1 MKRAVLILIIS
12 SFLGACAQDSNSIEA
27 HYVSPMEY
35 RGYNCQQLEI
45 EMVQTSNR
53 AKRLVGQID
62 ERASQ
67 DAVAVAGGF
76 LVSWPIFFFIQGDS
90 PKAMHYA
97 RLKGDFQA
105 LEMASDQKNCAI
117 EVNKYTLK
125 EV

>member
-1 MKRAVLILIIS
+1 MKKVISILIVS
-12 SFLGACAQDSNSIEA
+12 SFIGGCAQDSNSIEA

-67 DAVAVAGGF
+67 DAVAVAGGL
-76 LVSWPIFFFIQGDS
+76 LVSGPSFSLFKEIAPRRCI
-90 PKAMHYA
+90 MHA
-97 RLKGDFQA
+97 
-105 LEMASDQKNCAI
+105 
-117 EVNKYTLK
+117 
-125 EV
+125 